1 VLSVVGLSLVGAAV
15 HNVTQIGLV
24 YALLARHAGVFLLL
38 PWLGLSAVVMGWI
51 TGLVAAYACRRL
63 AEYPTHFDSEPPRP
77 RVAGERDG
85 GKTRAFSPHLPS
97 LPHKAAG
104 DTVHNSQF
112 EPGNSTL
119 HRLPAAA
126 KIVAAAALALLVV
139 WLHEVWCF
147 AVVTLL
153 LCGSALMGRAFS
165 LRWFAVIFKLRLFLV
180 FAFLAPLLLVQTGVV
195 WWRAGPLIVT
205 DDGVVAAARVVWRIA
220 LLMLGTALLVRTTSP
235 EALAA
240 GLGKVLAPLRA
251 AGLPTGRFVALL
263 SLAWSFVPPLWDRA
277 HEVVRQQIGKGTWK
291 HILPALGD
299 TMAAMYREADLA
311 GG

>member
-1 VLSVVGLSLVGAAV
+1 
-15 HNVTQIGLV
+15 
-24 YALLARHAGVFLLL
+24 
-38 PWLGLSAVVMGWI
+38 
-51 TGLVAAYACRRL
+51 
-63 AEYPTHFDSEPPRP
+63 
-77 RVAGERDG
+77 
-85 GKTRAFSPHLPS
+85 
-97 LPHKAAG
+97 
-104 DTVHNSQF
+104 
-112 EPGNSTL
+112 
-119 HRLPAAA
+119 
-126 KIVAAAALALLVV
+126 
-139 WLHEVWCF
+139 
-147 AVVTLL
+147 
-153 LCGSALMGRAFS
+153 MGRAFS

-277 HEVVRQQIGKGTWK
+277 HE
-291 HILPALGD
+291 D
-299 TMAAMYREADLA
+299 MEAHPSGA
-311 GG
+311 GGYDGRHVP